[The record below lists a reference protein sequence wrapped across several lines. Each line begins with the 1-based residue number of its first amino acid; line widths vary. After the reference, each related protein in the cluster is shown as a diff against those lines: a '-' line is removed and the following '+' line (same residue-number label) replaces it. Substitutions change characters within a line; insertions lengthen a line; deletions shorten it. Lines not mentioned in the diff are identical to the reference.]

1 MPSWYSSHPPLTWAQ
16 TQGLRAKL
24 DFSAV
29 SILHVHSRVCVQWQ
43 GRGGGAQIM
52 QSVVLC
58 AANGQDGANA
68 VAQTPCAC
76 NYMSRSLPGFSRREG
91 PSAVP
96 TAWVCAAGVQRVRSR
111 PAWRLALT
119 RESRADIARF
129 IYKSRWVRWVGG
141 LAVWFCVSQ
150 CALSDARGAVHLAFF
165 SCFGDIFVSACLHR
179 PHFAFGTFGVCVCV
193 SFSRT
198 HHSSAARARQG
209 AGVYHSRPLS
219 GLPGRRSG
227 RAGKYRGTCPTPIL
241 PTHRPRRAPSPSRR
255 SPHGAGGRR

>member
-24 DFSAV
+24 NFSAV
-29 SILHVHSRVCVQWQ
+29 SILHVHSRVCVQWL

-119 RESRADIARF
+119 SESRADIARF
-129 IYKSRWVRWVGG
+129 IEIYPDFVTRRIQQVNTDYEYALRNQMIDSWGINTFDDLHFKYLVDQGKIKG
-141 LAVWFCVSQ
+141 LNNFLMW
-150 CALSDARGAVHLAFF
+150 
-165 SCFGDIFVSACLHR
+165 
-179 PHFAFGTFGVCVCV
+179 
-193 SFSRT
+193 
-198 HHSSAARARQG
+198 
-209 AGVYHSRPLS
+209 
-219 GLPGRRSG
+219 
-227 RAGKYRGTCPTPIL
+227 
-241 PTHRPRRAPSPSRR
+241 
-255 SPHGAGGRR
+255 